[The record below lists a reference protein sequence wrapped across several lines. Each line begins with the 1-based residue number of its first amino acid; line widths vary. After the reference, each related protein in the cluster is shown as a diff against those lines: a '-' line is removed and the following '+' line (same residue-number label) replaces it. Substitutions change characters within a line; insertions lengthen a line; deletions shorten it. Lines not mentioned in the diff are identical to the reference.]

1 MRPSTHSSTLHP
13 FTPSRSAGLRGIDV
27 GAKAEIYELVA
38 QLASQGVSFI
48 VVSSELPELLGMCDR
63 IVVLCEGKI
72 TAEFDAGTATQED
85 LLTAAMP
92 IQGQAV
98 REDAPA
104 VDAIET
110 AK

>member
-1 MRPSTHSSTLHP
+1 
-13 FTPSRSAGLRGIDV
+13 
-27 GAKAEIYELVA
+27 
-38 QLASQGVSFI
+38 
-48 VVSSELPELLGMCDR
+48 MCDR